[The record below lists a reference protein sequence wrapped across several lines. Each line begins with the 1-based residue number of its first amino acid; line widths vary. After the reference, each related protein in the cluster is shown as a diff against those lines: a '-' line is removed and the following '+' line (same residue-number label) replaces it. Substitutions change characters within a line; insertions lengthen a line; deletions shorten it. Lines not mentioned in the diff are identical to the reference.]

1 MKLKIALIFI
11 LIILITVLT
20 FGAVVNADE
29 YIIKP
34 EKVNYYDSIY
44 SATPGGSSFFDP
56 NKKYNSFFSPYA
68 TSEVKVQSTFSI
80 SFCYVFEF
88 SKCESYLDSTQF
100 QKLTKAILD
109 NFYLVSHNGSGSYS
123 YDISGS
129 IYNFDYETKDF
140 NFEVTLSYNSLIYIP
155 SGTLGFYNVINYD
168 IWGPIFEV
176 GYNNYYFD
184 PLPYL
189 TDCHVAFVIYRS
201 LYMESS
207 YTLPILC
214 TADNLVFVFSSG
226 ITSSITQ
233 MVSTTFDS
241 NLYLNKNLIDSRKT
255 IGKFGGVYDL
265 NFIDSLSNSVIN
277 LSLSGSSDWF
287 VLDDTDNFSELILFF
302 EFGTLIPYSEDVG
315 YSGGQ
320 NYGSWS
326 SNSCDWYDI
335 PCHLGNALGYL
346 VYEFPLTK
354 PITTLF
360 SGLVGYLDAFFDIS
374 SEFSG
379 VEVIYGVLITM
390 IVVGI
395 VVALFKG

>member
-1 MKLKIALIFI
+1 MKLKISLIFI

-20 FGAVVNADE
+20 FGAVVNAE
-29 YIIKP
+29 EFIIKP

-56 NKKYNSFFSPYA
+56 NKTYNSFFSPYA
-68 TSEVKVQSTFSI
+68 KSEVKVNSSFDFSI
-80 SFCYVFEF
+80 NFDFRYQSI
-88 SKCESYLDSTQF
+88 SGILTDAQINNLINAISSYFFL
-100 QKLTKAILD
+100 IR
-109 NFYLVSHNGSGSYS
+109 HNGSGSFS
-123 YDISGS
+123 YDIKEVQHVFH
-129 IYNFDYETKDF
+129 YDQNYFQVAF
-140 NFEVTLSYNSLIYIP
+140 NIKYNSNLIIP
-155 SGTLGFYNVINYD
+155 SGTLGFYNVKDYN
-168 IWGPIFEV
+168 IWGPIFEI
-176 GYNNYYFD
+176 GLTNYFSE
-184 PLPYL
+184 LPYVQN
-189 TDCHVAFVIYRS
+189 CYVSAFRIWTVS
-201 LYMESS
+201 MSS
-207 YTLPILC
+207 NYELPIIC
-214 TADNLVFVFSSG
+214 TANNLVFVFKSG
-226 ITSSITQ
+226 ITSSDIPLTSFN
-233 MVSTTFDS
+233 VPS
-241 NLYLNKNLIDSRKT
+241 NLYLNGNLVDSRTTK
-255 IGKFGGVYDL
+255 GVFGGVYDL
-265 NFIDSLSNSVIN
+265 QFDNSLKNSHFN
-277 LSLSGSSDWF
+277 LSLSSSSDWSSY
-287 VLDDTDNFSELILFF
+287 DDVSNLREVILFF

-335 PCHLGNALGYL
+335 PCHLGNALGYF

-360 SGLVGYLDAFFDIS
+360 TGLVGYLDTFFDIS

>member
-20 FGAVVNADE
+20 LGAVVNADE

-44 SATPGGSSFFDP
+44 SATPGGGSFFDP
-56 NKKYNSFFSPYA
+56 DKTYNSFFSPYA
-68 TSEVKVQSTFSI
+68 TSEVLI
-80 SFCYVFEF
+80 SSDF
-88 SKCESYLDSTQF
+88 YLDGAISVGYDYISGELSQS
-100 QKLTKAILD
+100 QKDSLIKYLKD
-109 NFYLVSHNGSGSYS
+109 CFYLIQHNGSGTYS
-123 YDISGS
+123 YDISLS
-129 IYNFDYETKDF
+129 LSFDYSSKYF
-140 NFEVTLSYNSLIYIP
+140 VIWFSINYNSSLTIP
-155 SGTLGFYNVINYD
+155 SGTLGFYNVSDYD
-168 IWGPIFEV
+168 IWGPIFSV
-176 GYNNYYFD
+176 GYTKFNDDLGFIRG
-184 PLPYL
+184 L
-189 TDCHVAFVIYRS
+189 TYRS
-201 LYMESS
+201 FFVDSFSMNSE
-207 YTLPILC
+207 YTLPIIC
-214 TADNLVFVFSSG
+214 TADCMVFLYSATFTGVINSAISN
-226 ITSSITQ
+226 SYNSILKINN
-233 MVSTTFDS
+233 V
-241 NLYLNKNLIDSRKT
+241 LIDQRSTASK
-255 IGKFGGVYDL
+255 IGGVYDL
-265 NFIDSLSNSVIN
+265 HYDNNLSNRIFN
-277 LSLSGSSDWF
+277 IDLST
-287 VLDDTDNFSELILFF
+287 DTSWWMPIQNNDEFEELVFTF

-335 PCHLGNALGYL
+335 PCHLGNALGYF

-360 SGLVGYLDAFFDIS
+360 TGLVGYLDTFFDIS

>member
-44 SATPGGSSFFDP
+44 SVTPGGSSFFDP
-56 NKKYNSFFSPYA
+56 DKTYNSFFSPYA
-68 TSEVKVQSTFSI
+68 KSEVKVISSLNVTLAYDFTFESVIGILNDSQLAELESSI
-80 SFCYVFEF
+80 SN
-88 SKCESYLDSTQF
+88 
-100 QKLTKAILD
+100 
-109 NFYLVSHNGSGSYS
+109 NFYLIDHHGSGTFS
-123 YDISGS
+123 YDISTDLYS
-129 IYNFDYETKDF
+129 FNYEAKIFSVHFTI
-140 NFEVTLSYNSLIYIP
+140 SYESNIVVP
-155 SGTLGFYNVINYD
+155 SGTLGFYNVKDYD
-168 IWGPIFEV
+168 LWGPFFEV
-176 GYNNYYFD
+176 GYNNYTD
-184 PLPYL
+184 SLPYVSG
-189 TDCHVAFVIYRS
+189 CYVSHIIYRS
-201 LYMESS
+201 LSMKSNYN
-207 YTLPILC
+207 LPIIC
-214 TADNLVFVFSSG
+214 TADNLVFVFKSG
-226 ITSSITQ
+226 ITSPISQ
-233 MVSTTFDS
+233 MVSVNFDS
-241 NLYLNKNLIDSRKT
+241 KLCLNGIEIDSRKT
-255 IGKFGGVYDL
+255 TGVFGGVYDL
-265 NFIDSLSNSVIN
+265 HFNNALSNTN
-277 LSLSGSSDWF
+277 FNFSLSGDSGWF
-287 VLDDTDNFSELILFF
+287 PLDDIDNFSELILFF

-335 PCHLGNALGYL
+335 PCHLGNALGYF

-360 SGLVGYLDAFFDIS
+360 TGLVGYLDTFFDIS